1 MKVIR
6 ISFIVFVD
14 GNAKNVEPHH
24 ERYASLWEGGGNE
37 GSEQH
42 VDMPR
47 RVHVNACAPH
57 FAE

>member
-14 GNAKNVEPHH
+14 GNAKNVEPIHK
-24 ERYASLWEGGGNE
+24 RYTSSRKDGSNE

-42 VDMPR
+42 VDMLGH
-47 RVHVNACAPH
+47 VHGNACAPH